1 MKKFLVIS
9 VALLLLMAST
19 QAAIAS
25 TGMGGRAMGMGGAF
39 TAVADDGT
47 AAYWNPAGLTQLKF
61 GLTPTFGGVGDW
73 DGIMDLLD
81 KMEKLQDP
89 GSFTE
94 LGELEIKKTGVMT
107 NLGAGLNFRGFAL
120 NIYSDPNI
128 DTAGLSDKN
137 GDLNGNVPVIVSL
150 SLAREFTDLIGVG
163 MNIKS
168 VTMARANA
176 GYQMEKI
183 KLEYEG
189 VSEDI
194 EAPYGEV
201 KYGVGTGFALDLG
214 GLFKISDR
222 IRVGAVL
229 RNLSLSGIKLAGQ
242 RSSTNTKDLENKL
255 KDLEDDPAALQ
266 KAIDDGTIDVL
277 LTNEA
282 YTETYQLP
290 TVLALGGALKLPV
303 VGTLLAAD
311 YQIPFSNNAK
321 GSFHVGLEQPILNLI
336 FLRVGG
342 YTTDDEFC
350 PTAGVGGKLG
360 PLLLDL
366 AAVQGKERSGYFL
379 TGGLKF

>member
-73 DGIMDLLD
+73 DGIMDLMD
-81 KMEKLQDP
+81 KMGKLENP

-94 LGELEIKKTGVMT
+94 LGELEIKKTGALA

-120 NIYSDPNI
+120 NIYTDPNI

-201 KYGVGTGFALDLG
+201 KYGV
-214 GLFKISDR
+214 
-222 IRVGAVL
+222 
-229 RNLSLSGIKLAGQ
+229 
-242 RSSTNTKDLENKL
+242 
-255 KDLEDDPAALQ
+255 
-266 KAIDDGTIDVL
+266 
-277 LTNEA
+277 
-282 YTETYQLP
+282 
-290 TVLALGGALKLPV
+290 
-303 VGTLLAAD
+303 
-311 YQIPFSNNAK
+311 
-321 GSFHVGLEQPILNLI
+321 
-336 FLRVGG
+336 
-342 YTTDDEFC
+342 
-350 PTAGVGGKLG
+350 
-360 PLLLDL
+360 
-366 AAVQGKERSGYFL
+366 
-379 TGGLKF
+379 